1 MFDGKATKEIGDVLP
16 LSNDTVKRRKMFEI
30 SGNMKE
36 QLISALKRSAGIY
49 FLQSDE
55 ITDIADIT
63 NFSIKAFPLK
73 KQMKFFMLLLKRTCV
88 HVLSQC

>member
-1 MFDGKATKEIGDVLP
+1 
-16 LSNDTVKRRKMFEI
+16 MFEI

-36 QLISALKRSAGIY
+36 QLISALKQSAGIY
-49 FLQSDE
+49 FFQSDE

-73 KQMKFFMLLLKRTCV
+73 
-88 HVLSQC
+88 